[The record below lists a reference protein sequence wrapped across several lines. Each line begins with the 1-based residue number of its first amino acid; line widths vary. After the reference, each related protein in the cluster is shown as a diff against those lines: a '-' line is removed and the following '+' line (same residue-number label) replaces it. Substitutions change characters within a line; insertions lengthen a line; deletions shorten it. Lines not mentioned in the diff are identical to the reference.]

1 MSARA
6 FLAFLAVAAVVGLL
20 AYGLLSKGSAGVDI
34 GSAAPSP
41 ELPLLDGKGSASLA
55 DYRGRWVLVN
65 FWASW
70 CGPCRDESPTLQ
82 RFQKRYGGSRFT
94 VLGVDTRDL
103 SGDGTSFVR
112 EFGLTYPQLRDG
124 DGDAAHDYGTTGV
137 PENFLVDPS
146 GRLRLAQ
153 HGPVTATYLSD
164 YVAPL
169 IRTPAGAKG

>member
-1 MSARA
+1 LIAVSARA
-6 FLAFLAVAAVVGLL
+6 FIAFLAVTAVVGLL

-34 GSAAPSP
+34 
-41 ELPLLDGKGSASLA
+41 
-55 DYRGRWVLVN
+55 LVN

-70 CGPCRDESPTLQ
+70 CGPCRDESPALQ
-82 RFQKRYGGSRFT
+82 RFQNRYGGPRFT

-112 EFGLTYPQLRDG
+112 EFGLTYPELRDG

-146 GRLRLAQ
+146 GKLRLAQ
-153 HGPVTATYLSD
+153 HGPVTAAYLTD

-169 IRTPAGAKG
+169 IAAHGKAKE